1 MSLIETAIRN
11 AQIINWFR
19 ACDPL
24 FRFSMRCL
32 YSADTGMPEC
42 ELDSAEVFIQ
52 DPDVIEWAA
61 ARFAGTI
68 ALYGED
74 EL

>member
-11 AQIINWFR
+11 ALVIRWFR

-24 FRFSMRCL
+24 FAYAVRCL
-32 YSADTGMPEC
+32 YAAETGIPDR
-42 ELDSAEVFIQ
+42 ELGSDDLFIQ